1 MLGEYLP
8 SLNLLTR
15 LSLGSIGILVNELR
29 EGLTRG
35 TPPLATTY
43 VSHHIA
49 MLARENLIAAKLL
62 QTLASHQS
70 LSAPEWF
77 PGFIKSC
84 LSELHDDMMRYTDEV
99 PYDNYDNE
107 LAKIE
112 YSIEENDWQIVGNKP
127 IKAGTVSLIFEL
139 VRTSDNAR
147 GVGKVVRTGVREK
160 LDQSILEI
168 KPLVQLLSYWS
179 DAGDVEAVAEEI
191 FSSLKQQ
198 THLKDE
204 AANCERFGEL
214 CKNVDGLCVPEVY
227 EVISNDFVIF
237 EYLDGK
243 SVAEIGRVSE
253 ETRKEWS
260 KIIIKSFIVTA
271 GVEGEVHGDMHAGNF
286 LFNDASGG
294 VGLLDFGVVYSAS
307 IEEKQRV
314 QNTIDSLIEKT
325 EGDIELVDWISE
337 ICIDG
342 FLIPQQTINSLDEAA
357 RGELK
362 ERVSVLL
369 KRLFDNNSCGALFDP
384 EALWQE
390 VRSTQGCEELRLN
403 AYGMKL
409 WHALTSGIGVLLTL
423 CDGDYAKIREVITE
437 ATKEIFKL
445 DLLNNS
451 S

>member
-1 MLGEYLP
+1 MLSEYLP

-29 EGLTRG
+29 EGLTHG

-49 MLARENLIAAKLL
+49 MLARENLLVAKLL
-62 QTLASHQS
+62 QTLASHKS

-107 LAKIE
+107 LAKIQ
-112 YSIEENDWQIVGNKP
+112 YSIEGKGWQIVGNKP

-147 GVGKVVRTGVREK
+147 GVGKVVRNGIREK
-160 LDQSILEI
+160 LDKSILEV

-179 DAGDVEAVAEEI
+179 DAGEVEAVAEEI

-198 THLKDE
+198 TQLKDE

-214 CKNVDGLCVPEVY
+214 CKNVNGLRVPNVY

-243 SVAEIGRVSE
+243 SVAEFGDVSE
-253 ETRKEWS
+253 DKRINWC
-260 KIIIKSFIVTA
+260 KIGIKSFIVTA
-271 GVEGEVHGDMHAGNF
+271 LVEGEVHGDMHAGNF
-286 LFNDASGG
+286 LFDDASGG
-294 VGLLDFGVVYSAS
+294 VGFLDFGVVYSAS
-307 IEEKQRV
+307 IDEKQRV
-314 QNTIDSLIEKT
+314 QNTIDNLIENT

-337 ICIDG
+337 LCVDS
-342 FLIPQQTINSLDEAA
+342 FLIPQQTINNLNEAV

-369 KRLFDNNSCGALFDP
+369 KGLFDNNSCGALFDP
-384 EALWQE
+384 EALWKE
-390 VRSTQGCEELRLN
+390 VRSTQGCGELQLN
-403 AYGMKL
+403 PYGMKV

-423 CDGDYAKIREVITE
+423 CDGDYTKIREVIKE
-437 ATKEIFKL
+437 ATREIFKL